1 MILSVETRKLILC
14 RGIQGSGKSFWAKK
28 WAEEDPEHRIRFNN
42 DDIRNMM
49 GKYWV
54 PSRENIIKDL
64 KIEFAKSCMKN
75 GWDIV
80 VDNMNLN
87 PKEVKFWEDLVEDNN
102 SYATGASGESPTFHY
117 KANYLYEIEFKDFW
131 TPVDECIR
139 RDKMR
144 PNPIGEEV
152 IKQTWK
158 RYRSFILQEQIK
170 QLKER
175 RLKQSGLKPKAIV
188 LDMDATLCLNTTGR
202 PFYGKGAA
210 EGMLN
215 DEPISEICELVW
227 NLQRVGDCAII
238 IVSGREDTPEIR
250 EATETW
256 LHNQDIWP
264 TEVLLRSIGD
274 YSKGEVV
281 KRNLIDYVLS
291 RYNVQFIID
300 DNNRCVKMYRD
311 MGLTVLQP
319 NEGSL

>member
-1 MILSVETRKLILC
+1 MEKRKLILC
-14 RGIQGSGKSFWAKK
+14 RGIQGSGKSYFARSWVL
-28 WAEEDPEHRIRFNN
+28 EDPDNRVRFNN
-42 DDIRNMM
+42 DDIRNML

-54 PSRENIIKDL
+54 PSREKLVTTIKMNFLIQATNFGYNII
-64 KIEFAKSCMKN
+64 I
-75 GWDIV
+75 
-80 VDNMNLN
+80 DNMNLN
-87 PKEVKFWEDLVEDNN
+87 PKEIGFYKEFIN
-102 SYATGASGESPTFHY
+102 SYNKGEHGVQ
-117 KANYLYEIEFKDFW
+117 YEIEFKDFW

-175 RLKQSGLKPKAIV
+175 KLKQNDLKPKAIV

-202 PFYGKGAA
+202 PFYGEGAA

-215 DEPISEICELVW
+215 DEPIPEICELVR
-227 NLQRVGDCAII
+227 NLQKVRDYAII
-238 IVSGREDTPEIR
+238 IISGREDTPEIR
-250 EATETW
+250 KATETW

-274 YSKGEVV
+274 YSNGEVV
-281 KRNLIDYVLS
+281 KKNLIDYVLS
-291 RYNVQFIID
+291 NYNVQFIID